1 MRNRQIKWTP
11 QMDDRLRELYPT
23 TINDN
28 IAKDLGLIKHQ
39 VEHRAHRLG
48 LKKPEGFKREHMAES
63 MAKRRTDTIAC
74 RNNPGRFREG
84 HTKGIEYRFREG
96 HHFPPEKEKERIEHV
111 TKARGKQTY
120 DELVRIKYGLRRK
133 TKMAMPEK
141 VFYINKEKYI
151 DNED

>member
-1 MRNRQIKWTP
+1 MRKKQIKWTP

-48 LKKPEGFKREHMAES
+48 LKKPEGFKR
-63 MAKRRTDTIAC
+63 
-74 RNNPGRFREG
+74 
-84 HTKGIEYRFREG
+84 
-96 HHFPPEKEKERIEHV
+96 PPEKEKERIEHV
-111 TKARGKQTY
+111 TKARRKQTY

>member
-1 MRNRQIKWTP
+1 MRSKPIRWTP
-11 QMDDRLRELYPT
+11 QMDARLRELYPT
-23 TINDN
+23 TINAN
-28 IAKDLGLIKHQ
+28 IAKDLGLTLHQ
-39 VEHRAHRLG
+39 IEHRAYLLS

-74 RNNPGRFREG
+74 RNSPGRFK
-84 HTKGIEYRFREG
+84 KGNPIGMEHRFREG
-96 HHFPPEKEKERIEHV
+96 HHFPPEKEKERIEHI
-111 TKARGKQTY
+111 TKSRRKQTY

-141 VFYINKEKYI
+141 VFYINKGKYI